1 MHNAELNGRTDEEIR
16 NFHRN
21 KKLIDLAETP
31 PIICEDIWN
40 EYQKEPKGQR
50 RDLLNFFIEKKLNN
64 LIETI
69 GDF

>member
-1 MHNAELNGRTDEEIR
+1 LNNRTDEEIR

-21 KKLIDLAETP
+21 QKLIDLKETP
-31 PIICEDIWN
+31 KDLSDKIWRK
-40 EYQKEPKGQR
+40 YLQEPEGQR
-50 RDLLNFFIEKKLNN
+50 RDLLNFFIEKKLTN